1 MILGIG
7 CDIVETKRVFNIKD
21 PEAFA
26 NKILSASERKTY
38 DSLTTPKKTSFLT
51 GRFAAKEAFAK
62 AMGCG
67 IGEHLSW
74 KDISVLNDENGAP
87 YIILNSLK
95 PDHQIYI
102 SIAHEREYAVA
113 YCILTKKI

>member
-1 MILGIG
+1 MIIGIG

-21 PEAFA
+21 QEAFA
-26 NKILSASERKTY
+26 NKILTESEKQIY
-38 DSLTTPKKTSFLT
+38 DSLITPKKAPFIT
-51 GRFAAKEAFAK
+51 GRFAAKEAFSK

-74 KDISVLNDENGAP
+74 KDISVLNDYNGAP
-87 YIILNSLK
+87 YIVFNSLK
-95 PDHQIYI
+95 TDHKIHI

-113 YCILTKKI
+113 YCILTKV